1 MEHDNQEQRDR
12 MRKDTALLV
21 GKVLMMVC
29 LAAGAVGIFRWAGT
43 VAVLATALLCSVAI
57 LVASRFQQHPVPAG
71 HAGKQR

>member
-12 MRKDTALLV
+12 MRKDAALLI

-29 LAAGAVGIFRWAGT
+29 LAAGAVSIFRWAGT

-57 LVASRFQQHPVPAG
+57 LVASRFQRHPVPAG
-71 HAGKQR
+71 HAEKQ